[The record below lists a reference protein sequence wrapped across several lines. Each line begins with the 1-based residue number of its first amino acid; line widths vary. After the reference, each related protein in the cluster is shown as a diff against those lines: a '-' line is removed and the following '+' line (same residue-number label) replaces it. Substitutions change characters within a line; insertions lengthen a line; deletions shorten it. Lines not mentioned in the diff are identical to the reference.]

1 MKKFLLALCLLTAMS
16 AYCEQLLVF
25 RMGSERVASIPLED
39 QPAITVADDNGVTKV
54 SVQSKNYAGT
64 WDAATMK
71 IALEKTESVDGLK
84 AEGGIVVRYLAD
96 NILEVTSPAEAPL
109 QLFNTNGAPYGVWT
123 LAAGTPLQI
132 DLNRY
137 PTGVYLLRS
146 GKFAIKVIRK

>member
-1 MKKFLLALCLLTAMS
+1 MKKILFALCLLTAMS
-16 AYCEQLLVF
+16 AYSEQLLVF

-54 SVQSKNYAGT
+54 SVRSNNYSGT

-71 IALEKTESVDGLK
+71 IALEKTQSVDELK
-84 AEGGIVVRYLAD
+84 AEGGIVVRYLD
-96 NILEVTSPAEAPL
+96 GNILEVTSPAEVPL
-109 QLFNTNGAPYGVWT
+109 QLFSTAGAAFGAWT

-137 PTGVYLLRS
+137 PAGVYVLRS